1 MNGNVQSARKHTQ
14 ADLVDG
20 QLLVN
25 EIAPRVHNSG
35 HWTIDGAQTSQFEN
49 HLRAITGL
57 PLGSTMPLREALMFN
72 WIGELPERDRLLAIP
87 GVHWHDYG
95 KAARPGRKIGHATL
109 TAATL
114 AELAANARLVAEA
127 AGGNFPALL
136 NSII

>member
-1 MNGNVQSARKHTQ
+1 V
-14 ADLVDG
+14 LDG

-49 HLRAITGL
+49 HLRAITGM
-57 PLGSTMPLREALMFN
+57 PLGSTAAWCEALMFN
-72 WIGELPERDRLLAIP
+72 WIGELPERDRLLGIP

-109 TAATL
+109 NWL
-114 AELAANARLVAEA
+114 LMPGSRLKSREA
-127 AGGNFPALL
+127 DFRPC
-136 NSII
+136 